1 MTNYSVMEME
11 DISIKAT
18 QAARNAAGD
27 YLVEKLG
34 GEDNFPCGFAWV
46 TVVPENK
53 GNTKLGKAERV
64 LLEGIGF
71 SKDWTGKAYQ
81 IWNPSKV
88 NVQNVDVK
96 EAGAQA
102 YADVM
107 KAAGFRA
114 SVGSRLD

>member
-1 MTNYSVMEME
+1 MEYTVTEME
-11 DISIKAT
+11 DIGVKAT

-34 GEDNFPCGFAWV
+34 GKDNYPCGFAWV
-46 TVVPENK
+46 TVYPENK
-53 GNTKLGKAERV
+53 GNTKLGKAERG
-64 LLEGIGF
+64 LLESIGF
-71 SKDWTGKAYQ
+71 EKDWTGKAYQ

-102 YADVM
+102 YADIM
-107 KAAGFRA
+107 KAAGFKA
-114 SVGSRLD
+114 YAGSRLD